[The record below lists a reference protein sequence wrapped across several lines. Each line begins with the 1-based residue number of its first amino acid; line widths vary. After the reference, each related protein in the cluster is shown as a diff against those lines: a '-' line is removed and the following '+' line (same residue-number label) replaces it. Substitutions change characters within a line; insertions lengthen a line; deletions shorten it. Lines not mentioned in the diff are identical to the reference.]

1 MVYVGTTGG
10 ERGPATGVLAACAIV
25 LGGVCYTVTTAVGI
39 SAAMAAYPGLFTII
53 RAAGIIYLIYLG
65 IKMLG
70 RARETTPPPPPT
82 PDATRRAFRTGLVI
96 SLTNP
101 QLATF
106 FLAFLPQFIV
116 ADGGPVW
123 LQFLKLGL
131 TFNCCSFLVMS
142 TVGIVTGFGGR
153 AQLGG
158 VRFRQTMRA
167 VAGLAFLAVAVRSAA
182 QMVQW

>member
-1 MVYVGTTGG
+1 
-10 ERGPATGVLAACAIV
+10 
-25 LGGVCYTVTTAVGI
+25 
-39 SAAMAAYPGLFTII
+39 
-53 RAAGIIYLIYLG
+53 
-65 IKMLG
+65 MLN
-70 RARETTPPPPPT
+70 RARDTTPTPPPT
-82 PDATRRAFRTGLVI
+82 PDATRRAIRPGLVI

-101 QLATF
+101 RLATF

-158 VRFRQTMRA
+158 VRFRQN
-167 VAGLAFLAVAVRSAA
+167 
-182 QMVQW
+182 